1 MENNQEKDVLKE
13 RIVQRNRVY
22 NFSKVVGNV
31 STVRLLRRG
40 LATRSLKNFI
50 ILNGIPGTG
59 KSTCGEIAGLYLTC
73 DNPSDDGEPCGKCNS
88 CVSNIRALQTTGVS
102 EHLVKINLGRHN
114 SKKEVEQMIK
124 EIFVLESPLGNN
136 VYLLEEAHVLNDEC
150 QTALLEEIDRLDENV
165 YVIICTTKAHRLL
178 PELRSRALQYNFT
191 RLNAKESKMLFD
203 MTCQRLG
210 LTGTPEVESLI
221 IRKARGVARDLV
233 TLTDFIASTKPSVE
247 ELSDF
252 LGYVSTN
259 DFSDLLEAMSLGT
272 KEMVQ
277 QLDYMN
283 SRYSYD
289 VLLEQFNVYVSDA
302 MFYVSGGITG
312 PLDRKDTKVIRELLN
327 EPKLFKIMSI
337 LEKHSVY
344 NTTEAEFRMLML
356 KVSRV
361 ILEKKMSDIVRE
373 NIQNASEQKMQAR
386 KTADFREQ
394 LSRNMS
400 KNNNQSLSKMSMEDF
415 SRFE

>member
-1 MENNQEKDVLKE
+1 MENQDKDVLKE
-13 RIVQRNRVY
+13 RIVQRNRIY

-40 LATRSLKNFI
+40 LATQSLKNFV

-73 DNPSDDGEPCGKCNS
+73 DNPGDDGEPCGKCNS

-102 EHLVKINLGRHN
+102 TNLVKINLGRRN
-114 SKKEVEQMIK
+114 SKKDVEEIIK
-124 EIFVLESPLGNN
+124 EIFVLKNPIGNN

-191 RLNAKESKMLFD
+191 RLNTKESKMLFD

-210 LTGTPEVESLI
+210 LTGSPEVESLI

-233 TLTDFIASTKPSVE
+233 TLTDFIASTKPSVD

-252 LGYVSTN
+252 LGYVSSN
-259 DFSDLLEAMSLGT
+259 DFSNLLEAMSLGT
-272 KEMVQ
+272 KEMVD

-289 VLLEQFNVYVSDA
+289 VILEQFNVYISDA
-302 MFYVSGGITG
+302 MFYVSGGIVG

-337 LEKHSVY
+337 LEKYSVY
-344 NTTEAEFRMLML
+344 GTTEAEFRMLML

-361 ILEKKMSDIVRE
+361 LIEKKMSDIIKD
-373 NIQNASEQKMQAR
+373 NLQNASEQKMQAQ
-386 KTADFREQ
+386 KTSHFREE

-400 KNNNQSLSKMSMEDF
+400 KTASKSLNKMSMEDF
-415 SRFE
+415 SKFE